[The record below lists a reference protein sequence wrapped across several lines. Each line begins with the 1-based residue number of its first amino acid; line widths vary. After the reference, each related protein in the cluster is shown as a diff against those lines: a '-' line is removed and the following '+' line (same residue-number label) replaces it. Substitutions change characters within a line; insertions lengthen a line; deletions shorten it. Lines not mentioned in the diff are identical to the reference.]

1 MPVWFKTLA
10 TYLRNKTF
18 SSTIF
23 AQKYVLTRILLF
35 ALLLLFGAS
44 CFNEPDCIVT
54 ATTSI
59 KIDFKQTTTN
69 KTTLLKSIV
78 DSTVIF
84 SSVYVYGIDTGAYI
98 QNKKSS
104 SVTLPINPEK
114 KSMKYVF
121 NIQSTTGAI
130 TRKDSLEFSFD
141 SESRVISQKCGAY
154 TYFLNLKVTDT
165 NLESTKYKLTNNR
178 LLKNTTNVQVFF

>member
-1 MPVWFKTLA
+1 M
-10 TYLRNKTF
+10 YLLTKTF

-23 AQKYVLTRILLF
+23 AKKNVLTRLLLF
-35 ALLLLFGAS
+35 ALLLLFGTS
-44 CFNEPDCIVT
+44 CFNETDCIVT

-59 KIDFKQTTTN
+59 KIDFKQT
-69 KTTLLKSIV
+69 KIDRTTLLRSVV
-78 DSTVIF
+78 DSTVVF
-84 SSVYVYGIDTGAYI
+84 SSVYVAGIDTGAFI

-104 SVTLPINPEK
+104 SVTLPINPQV

-154 TYFLNLKVTDT
+154 TYFLNLKVEQT
-165 NLESTKYKLTNNR
+165 NLDATKYKLTNTR